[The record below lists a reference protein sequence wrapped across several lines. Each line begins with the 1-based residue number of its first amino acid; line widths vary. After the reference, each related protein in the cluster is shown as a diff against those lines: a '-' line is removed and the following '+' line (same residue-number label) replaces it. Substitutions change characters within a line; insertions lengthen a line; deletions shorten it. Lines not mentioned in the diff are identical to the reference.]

1 MISRGAES
9 ERRAP
14 IESLCKDFQINGL
27 TASNYWAAMT
37 CNRRVALQKK
47 EKNTYVISWT
57 FFKNNVIP
65 WT

>member
-47 EKNTYVISWT
+47 EKKYLCYILD
-57 FFKNNVIP
+57 FF
-65 WT
+65 

>member
-37 CNRRVALQKK
+37 CNRRVA
-47 EKNTYVISWT
+47 
-57 FFKNNVIP
+57 
-65 WT
+65 